1 MTSRPLRILA
11 AFSTPR
17 FADDRVR
24 TCATNSK
31 SKSTV
36 TSVAQVERTRRTV
49 GEIHDLRRRQQTR
62 QGRAVPRSWPSH
74 GERRVDAALRC
85 MIVRCV
91 LGASIAAAW
100 SVAHGQVQ
108 DPPTRTRDRVQA
120 VLSEAHL
127 AGDFYGAA
135 LVALDGEIVYQG
147 AFGPADA
154 EWNVPNAPDVHHGI
168 ASLTK
173 SFTAHIVMALADRGV
188 VKLDDALSMHMPEFR
203 GRRIGGITIRQ
214 LLSHTAGIGDHL
226 QFVSEEIPAEASK
239 RWEGFSGASIAMFK
253 DFAPYA
259 KLVEVPGER
268 FHYSND
274 GYVLLGL
281 IIEAVT
287 KKSFEQNLRDLLL
300 DPAKMAASGINHHK
314 TILPRRARAYRLE
327 KGALENA
334 PLDDSGS
341 HYSAGGMYSTVGDL
355 YRWDRALRAGSV
367 VSKAAQASMTT
378 PIKGEAWNVFG
389 FQQYGLGWWLKTH
402 ETLGRLAMHPGASPQ
417 YSAVVVRGLDRDLLI
432 VALANVSSVPS
443 MNKYVPALI
452 EAVAAPTRPG
462 PSSER

>member
-1 MTSRPLRILA
+1 MFDTASRGM
-11 AFSTPR
+11 F
-17 FADDRVR
+17 
-24 TCATNSK
+24 
-31 SKSTV
+31 
-36 TSVAQVERTRRTV
+36 
-49 GEIHDLRRRQQTR
+49 
-62 QGRAVPRSWPSH
+62 
-74 GERRVDAALRC
+74 
-85 MIVRCV
+85 VRCALGV
-91 LGASIAAAW
+91 LVAAAW
-100 SVAHGQVQ
+100 SLAQGQPQ
-108 DPPTRTRDRVQA
+108 EPWARTRDRVQT
-120 VLSEAHL
+120 VLKAAHL

-135 LVALDGEIVYQG
+135 LVALDGKIVYQG

-173 SFTAHIVMALADRGV
+173 SFTAHVVMALADRGA
-188 VKLDDALSMHMPEFR
+188 VKLDDALSVHMPEFE
-203 GRRIGGITIRQ
+203 GRRIGGITLRQ

-226 QFVSEEIPAEASK
+226 QFVNEEIPAETSK

-281 IIEAVT
+281 VVEAVT

-314 TILPRRARAYRLE
+314 TILPRRARSYRLE
-327 KGALENA
+327 NGALQNA
-334 PLDDSGS
+334 PWDDSGS
-341 HYSAGGMYSTVGDL
+341 HFSAGGMYSTVGDL
-355 YRWDRALRAGSV
+355 YRWDRALRDGSV

-378 PIKGEAWNVFG
+378 PMKGEAWNVFG

-417 YSAVVVRGLDRDLLI
+417 YSAVVVRGLDRDLVI

-452 EAVAAPTRPG
+452 EAVAVPAAR
-462 PSSER
+462 SRE